1 MAAGKP
7 KHYSA
12 AEIKK
17 RKKRLA
23 EARKKR
29 WASVSVTKDH
39 EKCARATTTI
49 LASVSGQGMVC
60 RGRSLFV
67 RIRVDR
73 DSPIFRIALRAGL
86 LEDKINRRS
95 AFLGNFVLPFP

>member
-29 WASVSVTKDH
+29 WAK
-39 EKCARATTTI
+39 KR
-49 LASVSGQGMVC
+49 
-60 RGRSLFV
+60 
-67 RIRVDR
+67 
-73 DSPIFRIALRAGL
+73 
-86 LEDKINRRS
+86 
-95 AFLGNFVLPFP
+95 

>member
-1 MAAGKP
+1 MDAMNKAAQQLGRMAAGKP

-29 WASVSVTKDH
+29 WAK
-39 EKCARATTTI
+39 R
-49 LASVSGQGMVC
+49 
-60 RGRSLFV
+60 
-67 RIRVDR
+67 
-73 DSPIFRIALRAGL
+73 
-86 LEDKINRRS
+86 
-95 AFLGNFVLPFP
+95 